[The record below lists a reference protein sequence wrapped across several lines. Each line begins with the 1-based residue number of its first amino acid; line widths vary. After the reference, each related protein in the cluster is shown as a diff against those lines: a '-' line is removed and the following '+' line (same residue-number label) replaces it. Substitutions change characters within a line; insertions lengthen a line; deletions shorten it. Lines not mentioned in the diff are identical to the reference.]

1 MALGDNVDEWTR
13 LLAKRFRQPSNV
25 AIDAMLHEKFT
36 MRDAASHREPRE
48 FAAKMLRSAKDAGL
62 AEAKVQLDIV
72 YNGIDLELRR
82 DIRRPTDKTTV
93 NEFLTELDDRKHE
106 WWAYAARHR
115 GSNVN
120 NGGQGQNNRQG
131 RLAYEARSSGQAGQY
146 GQYGPNRAGYQPFRQ
161 GFQSYGN
168 AYGSTYG
175 NTRPPFNSY
184 QNN

>member
-72 YNGIDLELRR
+72 YNSIDLELRR

-93 NEFLTELDDRKHE
+93 NKFLTELDDRK
-106 WWAYAARHR
+106 YK
-115 GSNVN
+115 
-120 NGGQGQNNRQG
+120 
-131 RLAYEARSSGQAGQY
+131 
-146 GQYGPNRAGYQPFRQ
+146 
-161 GFQSYGN
+161 
-168 AYGSTYG
+168 
-175 NTRPPFNSY
+175 
-184 QNN
+184 